1 MLRRNPSRRHHR
13 SPASASSRRG
23 RIPDKQPPQYDDT
36 TARFAAECQSFL
48 RPSSMPCLCAPDSE
62 LCPVGLI
69 TGLVAGSSPPGPSTH
84 SYANQDFPWFDE
96 YPRFCGGAGLE
107 AHSGLGNGLD
117 DPRYVGEKG
126 RGPTPLQLPLQSRRG
141 RRTPSPIR
149 RAGTVSQSGYKLGR
163 FPAPGEPQR
172 MRFSEGTGRDTFNF
186 PDSDIFLPCSRNPGI
201 KPGDDC

>member
-1 MLRRNPSRRHHR
+1 MRTSFHHQSEAQSPNGPLTAATSPDTPSL
-13 SPASASSRRG
+13 SP
-23 RIPDKQPPQYDDT
+23 T
-36 TARFAAECQSFL
+36 
-48 RPSSMPCLCAPDSE
+48 
-62 LCPVGLI
+62 
-69 TGLVAGSSPPGPSTH
+69 TH

-163 FPAPGEPQR
+163 FPAPGEP
-172 MRFSEGTGRDTFNF
+172 
-186 PDSDIFLPCSRNPGI
+186 
-201 KPGDDC
+201 